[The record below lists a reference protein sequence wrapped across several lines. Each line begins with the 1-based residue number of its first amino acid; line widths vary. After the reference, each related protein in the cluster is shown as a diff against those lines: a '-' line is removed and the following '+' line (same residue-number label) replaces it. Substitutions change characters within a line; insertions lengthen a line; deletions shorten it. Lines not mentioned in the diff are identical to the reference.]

1 MGLLEP
7 DVPSNVTFRLVLSG
21 VEGSGW
27 EVWLGSSSVSILF
40 VSACG
45 VTLEAG
51 SLESGGLGSSVS
63 ILFVATF
70 GVSLGVGAGIFGA
83 GGLGVRLSLDWILDV
98 PTFGVLLRV
107 PRADL
112 GFSLSFIVAG

>member
-1 MGLLEP
+1 MVPLCFSTGFDTGHNPSQGRATQSLL
-7 DVPSNVTFRLVLSG
+7 G
-21 VEGSGW
+21 
-27 EVWLGSSSVSILF
+27 SSVSIMF
-40 VSACG
+40 VSTCG

-63 ILFVATF
+63 ILFVSAF
-70 GVSLGVGAGIFGA
+70 GVILGARIFGA
-83 GGLGVRLSLDWILDV
+83 RGLGLRLSLDWILDV
-98 PTFGVLLRV
+98 PAFGVLLRV